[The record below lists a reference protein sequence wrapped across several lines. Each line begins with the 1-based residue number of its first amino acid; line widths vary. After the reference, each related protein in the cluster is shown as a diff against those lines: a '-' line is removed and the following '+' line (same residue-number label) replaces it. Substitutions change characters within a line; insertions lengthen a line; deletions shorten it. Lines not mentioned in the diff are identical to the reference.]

1 MAVAKY
7 SGNMRQTGIGVKELK
22 QLIKIGDRFDYT
34 YESFSA
40 EDFTDS
46 SKPKKKIEMV
56 EVTKLYPDLV
66 KLKVIRTEKKIEMVE
81 VTKLYPDLVKL
92 KVIRTGK
99 EMIVSY
105 SDILLYSN
113 KKSLQPFKEEKL

>member
-7 SGNMRQTGIGVKELK
+7 SGNMRQTGIGIKELK
-22 QLIKIGDRFDYT
+22 QMVKVGDRFDYT

-40 EDFTDS
+40 KDFTDS
-46 SKPKKKIEMV
+46 LKPKKKTNRV
-56 EVTKLYPDLV
+56 E
-66 KLKVIRTEKKIEMVE
+66 II
-81 VTKLYPDLVKL
+81 KLYPDLVKL

-99 EMIVSY
+99 VMIVSY

>member
-7 SGNMRQTGIGVKELK
+7 SGNMRQTGIGIKELK
-22 QLIKIGDRFDYT
+22 QLIKLGDRFDYT

-40 EDFTDS
+40 EDFSDS
-46 SKPKKKIEMV
+46 SKPKQKTDIV
-56 EVTKLYPDLV
+56 EVIKLYPNLV
-66 KLKVIRTEKKIEMVE
+66 KLKV
-81 VTKLYPDLVKL
+81 L
-92 KVIRTGK
+92 KTGK

-113 KKSLQPFKEEKL
+113 KKSLQPFKVDKL

>member
-22 QLIKIGDRFDYT
+22 QLIKVGDRFDYT
-34 YESFSA
+34 YESFSSA
-40 EDFTDS
+40 DFGDS
-46 SKPKKKIEMV
+46 SKPKQKTDRV
-56 EVTKLYPDLV
+56 EV
-66 KLKVIRTEKKIEMVE
+66 I
-81 VTKLYPDLVKL
+81 KLYPDLVKL

-99 EMIVSY
+99 EMIVSF

-113 KKSLQPFKEEKL
+113 KKSLQPFKEDKL

>member
-1 MAVAKY
+1 MVVAKY
-7 SGNMRQTGIGVKELK
+7 SGNMRQTGIGIRELK
-22 QLIKIGDRFDYT
+22 QLIKLGDRFDYT
-34 YESFSA
+34 YESFRA

-46 SKPKKKIEMV
+46 SKPKQKTDIV
-56 EVTKLYPDLV
+56 EVIKLYPDLV
-66 KLKVIRTEKKIEMVE
+66 KLRV
-81 VTKLYPDLVKL
+81 L
-92 KVIRTGK
+92 KTGK

>member
-7 SGNMRQTGIGVKELK
+7 SGNIRYHGIGIKELK
-22 QLIKIGDRFDYT
+22 ATVKLGDRFDYT
-34 YESFSA
+34 YDCFSA
-40 EDFTDS
+40 EDFGGS
-46 SKPKKKIEMV
+46 SKPKQKTDRV

-66 KLKVIRTEKKIEMVE
+66 KV
-81 VTKLYPDLVKL
+81 

-105 SDILLYSN
+105 PDILLFSN

>member
-7 SGNMRQTGIGVKELK
+7 SGNMRQTGIGIKELK
-22 QLIKIGDRFDYT
+22 QMIKLGDRFDYI
-34 YESFSA
+34 YESFSS

-46 SKPKKKIEMV
+46 SKPKKKTDRV
-56 EVTKLYPDLV
+56 EVIKLYPN
-66 KLKVIRTEKKIEMVE
+66 
-81 VTKLYPDLVKL
+81 LVKL

-105 SDILLYSN
+105 PDILLYSN

>member
-7 SGNMRQTGIGVKELK
+7 SGNIRYHGIGIKELK
-22 QLIKIGDRFDYT
+22 ATVKLGDRFDYT
-34 YESFSA
+34 YDCFSA

-46 SKPKKKIEMV
+46 SKPKQKTDRV
-56 EVTKLYPDLV
+56 EVIKLYPDLV
-66 KLKVIRTEKKIEMVE
+66 KLRV
-81 VTKLYPDLVKL
+81 L
-92 KVIRTGK
+92 KTNK
-99 EMIVSY
+99 EIIVSY

>member
-34 YESFSA
+34 YDCFSA

-46 SKPKKKIEMV
+46 SKPKKKTDRV
-56 EVTKLYPDLV
+56 EVIKLYPDLV
-66 KLKVIRTEKKIEMVE
+66 KLRVLKTKKEI
-81 VTKLYPDLVKL
+81 
-92 KVIRTGK
+92 
-99 EMIVSY
+99 IVSY

-113 KKSLQPFKEEKL
+113 KKSLQPFKEDKL

>member
-7 SGNMRQTGIGVKELK
+7 SGNMRQTGIGIKELK
-22 QLIKIGDRFDYT
+22 QMVKVGDRFDYT
-34 YESFSA
+34 YERFSA

-46 SKPKKKIEMV
+46 SKPKQKTDRV
-56 EVTKLYPDLV
+56 EV
-66 KLKVIRTEKKIEMVE
+66 I
-81 VTKLYPDLVKL
+81 KLYPDLVKL

-99 EMIVSY
+99 EMIVGF

>member
-7 SGNMRQTGIGVKELK
+7 SGNMRQTGIGIKELK
-22 QLIKIGDRFDYT
+22 QMIKLGDRFDYI
-34 YESFSA
+34 YESFSS

-46 SKPKKKIEMV
+46 SKPKKKTDRV
-56 EVTKLYPDLV
+56 EVIKLYPDLV
-66 KLKVIRTEKKIEMVE
+66 KLKV
-81 VTKLYPDLVKL
+81 L
-92 KVIRTGK
+92 KTGK

-105 SDILLYSN
+105 PDILLYSN

>member
-7 SGNMRQTGIGVKELK
+7 SGNMRQTGIGIRELK
-22 QLIKIGDRFDYT
+22 QLIKLGDRFDYT
-34 YESFSA
+34 YESFRA

-46 SKPKKKIEMV
+46 SKPKQKTDIV
-56 EVTKLYPDLV
+56 EVIKLYPDLV
-66 KLKVIRTEKKIEMVE
+66 KLRV
-81 VTKLYPDLVKL
+81 L
-92 KVIRTGK
+92 KTGK

>member
-34 YESFSA
+34 YNCFSA

-46 SKPKKKIEMV
+46 SKPKKKTDRV
-56 EVTKLYPDLV
+56 EVIKLYPDLL
-66 KLKVIRTEKKIEMVE
+66 KLKV
-81 VTKLYPDLVKL
+81 L
-92 KVIRTGK
+92 KTNK
-99 EMIVSY
+99 EMIVSF